1 MNQPPH
7 QPNQRFVWVLVLLML
22 FSAFM
27 LVWLNKDAIQEKGAS
42 LRATTQ
48 APLVE
53 EGETSQVQTT
63 TQVTTVEEAIETT
76 EAHDGAE
83 TSQQTETTELEVTTT
98 TRELTLKEKYAQLP
112 EGQEYSIY
120 QYNEDRIDDLHVK
133 RGFEVMIERL
143 KEEGKFYSTVDYH
156 LTFYPTLDEN
166 ISNITLD
173 EYYADKVI
181 HRGHYRFDYRAKKVA
196 KY

>member
-48 APLVE
+48 TSLVE

-112 EGQEYSIY
+112 EGKNI
-120 QYNEDRIDDLHVK
+120 R
-133 RGFEVMIERL
+133 
-143 KEEGKFYSTVDYH
+143 STNIMKIGST
-156 LTFYPTLDEN
+156 TFTL
-166 ISNITLD
+166 S
-173 EYYADKVI
+173 AVSK
-181 HRGHYRFDYRAKKVA
+181 
-196 KY
+196 

>member
-1 MNQPPH
+1 
-7 QPNQRFVWVLVLLML
+7 ML

-48 APLVE
+48 TSLVE

-63 TQVTTVEEAIETT
+63 IQVTTIEEEVETT
-76 EAHDGAE
+76 QTGEPAE
-83 TSQQTETTELEVTTT
+83 TSQEDVTTEMEVTTT

-143 KEEGKFYSTVDYH
+143 RMARKSRSWW
-156 LTFYPTLDEN
+156 N
-166 ISNITLD
+166 
-173 EYYADKVI
+173 
-181 HRGHYRFDYRAKKVA
+181 
-196 KY
+196 